1 MANSFRNKTRKNIST
16 EYFVY
21 NNNADGNDLGDKILL
36 ETGIN
41 SGEITSSLAL
51 ESYANTV
58 IYTCADSTTSI
69 LISVSLINK
78 STDTIG
84 AYLFLN
90 SDTNQ
95 TKTVDGSLVTETNED
110 ITIFNNVPIP
120 AYTTL
125 EISSGQKYVLKS
137 KDSLIARTSSPGGL
151 DIYISVLEIT

>member
-36 ETGIN
+36 ETGVN
-41 SGEITSSLAL
+41 SGETTSSLAL

-58 IYTCADSTTSI
+58 IYTCADSTTCIIVSI
-69 LISVSLINK
+69 SLINK

-95 TKTVDGSLVTETNED
+95 TKTVDGSSVTETNEN

-125 EISSGQKYVLKS
+125 EISSGQKYVLNPT
-137 KDSLIARTSSPGGL
+137 DAIVARTSSPGGL
-151 DIYISVLEIT
+151 DVFISMLEIT